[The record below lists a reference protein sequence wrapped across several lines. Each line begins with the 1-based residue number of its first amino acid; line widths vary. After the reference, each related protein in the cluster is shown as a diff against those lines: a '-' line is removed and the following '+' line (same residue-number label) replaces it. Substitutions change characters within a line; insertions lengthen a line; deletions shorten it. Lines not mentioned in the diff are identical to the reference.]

1 MVSLMASTRFDAVRL
16 GVIGMGNFGKLHALT
31 AAGIAETELVALV
44 ARRQAS
50 LDAVKDEFPDV
61 RGWLD
66 LDKAIAESN
75 AEAWVVASST
85 ASHVPITAKLLEAG
99 YPVLLEKPI
108 ADNLEEASSLEPLV
122 KADSGNLMLGHILL
136 FGSEMLQIIAEVR
149 RRGPLTYIGC
159 VRFRPVTTMD
169 LLPGESP
176 FHLTMVH
183 DLYAVL
189 ALVQRAEPVHFTA
202 QVHRTDDGQIDL
214 ALAQLQWESGLI
226 ASFAASFL
234 TPPGMAPDG
243 FDRMEVFGRGWAARA
258 NANPR
263 PVEVWDEQARW
274 PMALEIRADQNSPT
288 GMLAEELRCFA
299 RIMRGEQ
306 TVPVGATYHDAMQ
319 IQRWLDKL
327 EACATG
333 TLT

>member
-1 MVSLMASTRFDAVRL
+1 MAGTRFDAVRL
-16 GVIGMGNFGKLHALT
+16 GVIGMGNFGRLHALT
-31 AAGIAETELVALV
+31 GAGIAEAELVAIV

-50 LDAVKDEFPDV
+50 LDAVKDQLPGV

-85 ASHVPITAKLLEAG
+85 ASHVPITSKLLKAG

-108 ADNLEEASSLEPLV
+108 ADNLEEANALDPLV
-122 KADSGNLMLGHILL
+122 KTDSSNLMLGHILL
-136 FGSEMLQIIAEVR
+136 FGSEMLQVIDEVAG
-149 RRGPLTYIGC
+149 RGPLTYISC
-159 VRFRPVTTMD
+159 VRFRPTTTMQV
-169 LLPGESP
+169 LPGESP

-189 ALVQRAEPVHFTA
+189 ALVQRTEPARFSA
-202 QVHRTDDGQIDL
+202 QIHRTDGGEIDL

-243 FDRMEVFGRGWAARA
+243 FDRMEVFGRGWAARTSP
-258 NANPR
+258 NPR
-263 PVEVWDEQARW
+263 PIELWDEKAQW
-274 PMALEIRADQNSPT
+274 PMALEIRADPRGPT
-288 GMLAEELRCFA
+288 GMLAEELRCFC
-299 RIMRGEQ
+299 RVVRGAQ
-306 TVPVGATYHDAMQ
+306 TIPVGATFHDAMQ
-319 IQRWLDKL
+319 VERWLDKL
-327 EACATG
+327 VACAR
-333 TLT
+333 

>member
-1 MVSLMASTRFDAVRL
+1 MAGTRFDAVRL
-16 GVIGMGNFGKLHALT
+16 GVIGMGNFGRLHALT
-31 AAGIAETELVALV
+31 AAGIAEAELVALV

-50 LDAVKDEFPDV
+50 LDAVKDQLPAV

-66 LDKAIAESN
+66 LEQAMAESN

-85 ASHVPITAKLLEAG
+85 ASHVPITTRLLKAG

-108 ADNLEEASSLEPLV
+108 ADSLDEASGLESLV
-122 KADSGNLMLGHILL
+122 KPDSSNLMLGHILL
-136 FGSEMLQIIAEVR
+136 FGSEMLQIMDETR
-149 RRGPLTYIGC
+149 QRGPLTYISC
-159 VRFRPVTTMD
+159 VRFRPTTTMQ

-189 ALVQRAEPVHFTA
+189 ALVQRAEPVKFSA
-202 QVHRTDDGQIDL
+202 QVHRTDGGEIDL

-243 FDRMEVFGRGWAARA
+243 FDRMEVFGRVWAARV

-263 PVEVWDEQARW
+263 PVEVWDEKAQW
-274 PMALEIRADQNSPT
+274 PMALEIRADPGGPT

-299 RIMRGEQ
+299 RVVRAEQ

-319 IQRWLDKL
+319 VQRWLDKL

-333 TLT
+333 AQRKS